1 MKNTMNTSVKK
12 TAYLCDIHK
21 AKDGLKKSNEEK
33 ENSLDDEGNEK
44 SIIFNQP
51 KDGDC
56 VGRSAY
62 VQLQSCFLPKLSVGK
77 R

>member
-12 TAYLCDIHK
+12 TAYLCNIHRAK
-21 AKDGLKKSNEEK
+21 AGVKKSKEEN
-33 ENSLDDEGNEK
+33 ENSLDEERNEK
-44 SIIFNQP
+44 SIIFNKP